1 MQGRSGRR
9 HAVQSAGASP
19 TREPP
24 SAPTPHAREALSC
37 AYGFLRPTPQK
48 SGGHDSCSRENVFNH
63 LTTNGFRIHAPCCC
77 FSMMPT
83 FMSSFLSPQLFT
95 RHPTMCK
102 SQNPAEEQPR
112 LHQPS
117 DLSTQAL
124 AWAIHL
130 LRERGCVPAWHRTP
144 RDQHGLGE
152 ASAEP
157 GLAGGTPESGGR
169 IPAHKTVWKLSG
181 KILKRTFYYV
191 E

>member
-1 MQGRSGRR
+1 MLTVFSILP
-9 HAVQSAGASP
+9 HKSLVVMIAAVGKM
-19 TREPP
+19 
-24 SAPTPHAREALSC
+24 
-37 AYGFLRPTPQK
+37 F
-48 SGGHDSCSRENVFNH
+48 FNH

-83 FMSSFLSPQLFT
+83 FMSSFLSPQLLT

-112 LHQPS
+112 LHQAS
-117 DLSTQAL
+117 DLSTRAL

-157 GLAGGTPESGGR
+157 GLAGAPQSQEGDSQLT
-169 IPAHKTVWKLSG
+169 KLSG
-181 KILKRTFYYV
+181 N
-191 E
+191 